1 MKKPIMLLMLL
12 TNMPAI
18 KKKIEDAVER
28 LNLNLAGKVVLTEAA
43 TGAYIV
49 TPVIAA
55 LAGAEVY
62 AYTRDTRYGSVAD
75 VRKQTDDLLAQF
87 GDKNLKVTIIDNLT
101 PDIIAKAD
109 IITNS
114 GHLRPLNSEKLQNAK
129 KGTVI
134 PLMYE
139 AWEWRDADLD
149 IEHCKKNG
157 IVVGATNERHP
168 DVDVFNYL
176 GDMAVK
182 QVFDA
187 GLCPYKNKFVLIC
200 NNDFGPFIA
209 KVIARNCEGL
219 GVIDTEENKGKYNF
233 DNVEWIGNF
242 PEINI
247 PEKYKDAE
255 AVIFTAY
262 PFDQDWI
269 GENSPVSLQ
278 KIKDEFHDPLILR
291 YAGDIDTEA
300 FDRNKVRYFPAHVHS
315 GHMGILPSAI
325 GNDPIIRLQSGG
337 LKVGELLTKN
347 ESKHK
352 GISLVDY
359 I

>member
-1 MKKPIMLLMLL
+1 
-12 TNMPAI
+12 MPAI
-18 KKKIEDAVER
+18 KNKIEDAVKR
-28 LNLNLAGKVVLTEAA
+28 LNLDLSGKVVLTEAA

-62 AYTRDTRYGSVAD
+62 AFTRDTRYGSVEE
-75 VRKQTDDLLAQF
+75 VRAKTNELIGQF
-87 GDKNLKVTIIDNLT
+87 EDQNIRITVISDLT

-114 GHLRPLNSEKLQNAK
+114 GHLRPLDSHKLQYAK
-129 KGTVI
+129 KNVVI

-139 AWEWRDADLD
+139 GWEWRDADLN
-149 IEHCKKNG
+149 IAYCKKNG
-157 IVVGATNERHP
+157 IIVGATNERHP

-176 GDMAVK
+176 GDMAIR
-182 QVFDA
+182 QIFDA

-200 NNDFGPFIA
+200 NNDFGPYIA
-209 KVIARNCEGL
+209 KVVAKNCEGL
-219 GVIDTEENKGKYNF
+219 AVIDKEENKDKYNF

-242 PEINI
+242 PEVTI
-247 PEKYKDAE
+247 PEKYKTAE

-262 PFDQDWI
+262 PFDQNWI
-269 GENSPVSLQ
+269 GDSSPVSIQ
-278 KIKDEFHDPLILR
+278 QIKEQFQDTLILR
-291 YAGDIDTEA
+291 YAGDVDTEA
-300 FDRNKVRYFPAHVHS
+300 FDKNKVRYFPAHVHS

-337 LKVGELLTKN
+337 LKVGELLMKN
-347 ESKHK
+347 ESEHK